1 MFMVRE
7 LIEKYYELQSTGEID
22 EFLNSCVKEQYID
35 LYDDSCA
42 RLDQYNYRI
51 RLNEDGLY
59 ITGPM
64 IRWIELD
71 ESESLTLAKFD
82 AYMQIDMYRLIS
94 EVAIDSLDE
103 NEEKLLWDSLLEYEE
118 IRDLCESYN
127 SVGYEVNLKDIFWE
141 EEETFVQHFESIVPG
156 RLDTFKEEFAIDDW
170 SNFGYDNI
178 ISQIESNIKFIEESI
193 KLKNNLY

>member
-1 MFMVRE
+1 MVRE

-127 SVGYEVNLKDIFWE
+127 SVGYEVNLKDIFLE